1 MTKCFNYHASE
12 TPAQSNRIPVSR
24 NWSEHLPYLSVM
36 AHSDKDIQITSSNNP
51 SFPKG
56 QNIMLYSHILGLPS
70 TFYQGSHS
78 ISRVLFTNR
87 SVSWPDNIILRT
99 YASSSNEP
107 SFYSE
112 PASNHLFTN
121 RRLIEQIKH
130 ERHLNNH
137 L

>member
-1 MTKCFNYHASE
+1 MTKSFNYHASK
-12 TPAQSNRIPVSR
+12 TPAQSNRIPVSK
-24 NWSEHLPYLSVM
+24 NGSERLPYLSVM

-51 SFPKG
+51 SFPKVKT
-56 QNIMLYSHILGLPS
+56 LCSTVTYSGFPRPFIRDRIQFRGFCLP
-70 TFYQGSHS
+70 TAPCRG
-78 ISRVLFTNR
+78 
-87 SVSWPDNIILRT
+87 PDNIILRT

-112 PASNHLFTN
+112 PASNRLFTN
-121 RRLIEQIKH
+121 RRIIEQIEH